1 MAKNKGTKAYIGE
14 DGLLHPV
21 LCASPECEKP
31 LADRGY
37 KYCSSKCAQR
47 TSTLKNMKSYKSIHK
62 HDLGVCGARNTK
74 VESSIKKDE
83 TFVMGNGRYTIDD
96 IPIDNDI
103 WEAVELRD
111 EQHRLDCIEHENRRV
126 IAGFEEFIKSYNEH
140 HDVAYATMKARQ
152 LKEQNG

>member
-1 MAKNKGTKAYIGE
+1 MAKKDKVTYLRCSLPGCDNPLVGQQKKFCSKKCTVKQYCVDRKGI
-14 DGLLHPV
+14 
-21 LCASPECEKP
+21 
-31 LADRGY
+31 Y
-37 KYCSSKCAQR
+37 KELDS
-47 TSTLKNMKSYKSIHK
+47 
-62 HDLGVCGARNTK
+62 LGGPRSLSK

-83 TFVMGNGRYTIDD
+83 TFVMGDGRFILDD

-126 IAGFEEFIKSYNEH
+126 IAGFEEFIKSYNKH

>member
-1 MAKNKGTKAYIGE
+1 MAKKDKVTYLRCSLPGCDNPLVGQKRKFCSRKCTMKNNCLDRKGI
-14 DGLLHPV
+14 
-21 LCASPECEKP
+21 
-31 LADRGY
+31 Y
-37 KYCSSKCAQR
+37 KKLGSLGGPRSL
-47 TSTLKNMKSYKSIHK
+47 ST
-62 HDLGVCGARNTK
+62 
-74 VESSIKKDE
+74 VENSIKKDE

-111 EQHRLDCIEHENRRV
+111 EQHRLDCIEHENKRV
-126 IAGFEEFIKSYNEH
+126 MAGFEEFIKSYNEH

>member
-1 MAKNKGTKAYIGE
+1 MAKKEKVTYLRCSLPGCDNLLTGLQRKFCSKKCQVKQYCIDRKGI
-14 DGLLHPV
+14 
-21 LCASPECEKP
+21 
-31 LADRGY
+31 Y
-37 KYCSSKCAQR
+37 KELDSQGGPRSL
-47 TSTLKNMKSYKSIHK
+47 S
-62 HDLGVCGARNTK
+62 K

-83 TFVMGNGRYTIDD
+83 TLVLGDGRFTLDD

-140 HDVAYATMKARQ
+140 HDVSYQTMKQRQ
-152 LKEQNG
+152 RRKQDG

>member
-1 MAKNKGTKAYIGE
+1 MAKKEKITYLRCSLPGCDNPLVGQQRKFCSRKCTIKSTCLDRKGI
-14 DGLLHPV
+14 
-21 LCASPECEKP
+21 
-31 LADRGY
+31 Y
-37 KYCSSKCAQR
+37 KELDSVGGPRSL
-47 TSTLKNMKSYKSIHK
+47 ST
-62 HDLGVCGARNTK
+62 

-83 TFVMGNGRYTIDD
+83 TFVMGDGRYTIDD

-111 EQHRLDCIEHENRRV
+111 ELHRLNCIEHENRRV

>member
-1 MAKNKGTKAYIGE
+1 MAKKDKVTYLRCSLPGCDNPLVGQQRKFCSRKCTMKNNCLDRKGI
-14 DGLLHPV
+14 
-21 LCASPECEKP
+21 
-31 LADRGY
+31 Y
-37 KYCSSKCAQR
+37 KKLNSAGGPRSL
-47 TSTLKNMKSYKSIHK
+47 ST
-62 HDLGVCGARNTK
+62 
-74 VESSIKKDE
+74 VESSIKHDE

>member
-1 MAKNKGTKAYIGE
+1 MAKKDKVTYLRCSFPGCDNPLVGKQKKFCSRKCTIKSTCLDRKSVYKKLDSKGGPRS
-14 DGLLHPV
+14 L
-21 LCASPECEKP
+21 S
-31 LADRGY
+31 
-37 KYCSSKCAQR
+37 
-47 TSTLKNMKSYKSIHK
+47 
-62 HDLGVCGARNTK
+62 K

-83 TFVMGNGRYTIDD
+83 TFVMGDGRFTLDD

>member
-1 MAKNKGTKAYIGE
+1 MAKKEKITYLRCSLPGCDNPLVGQQRKFCSRKCTMKNNCLDRKGI
-14 DGLLHPV
+14 
-21 LCASPECEKP
+21 
-31 LADRGY
+31 Y
-37 KYCSSKCAQR
+37 KKLDSAGGPRSL
-47 TSTLKNMKSYKSIHK
+47 S
-62 HDLGVCGARNTK
+62 K
-74 VESSIKKDE
+74 VESSIKHDE

-140 HDVAYATMKARQ
+140 HDVAYQTMR
-152 LKEQNG
+152 LKKLREKDG